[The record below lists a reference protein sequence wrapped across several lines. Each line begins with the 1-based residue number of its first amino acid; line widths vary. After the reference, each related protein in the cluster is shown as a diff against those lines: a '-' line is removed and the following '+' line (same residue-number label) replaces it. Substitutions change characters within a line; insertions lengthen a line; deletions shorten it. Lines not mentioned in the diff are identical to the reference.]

1 MADFIRAL
9 RISVYNLRRTISSI
23 RILTVLLIM
32 LVLLRKTYRRY

>member
-23 RILTVLLIM
+23 RILTVLLIIACFITQN
-32 LVLLRKTYRRY
+32 LQAV